1 MRGKGD
7 ETRVLRKNSSLSA
20 YHRHGVRHQPAR
32 RHQARRLPHPRGA
45 DRMDGQGRLQSHVV
59 PLLADDVALRRAHP
73 ADLLAVLQ
81 MVASVA
87 SAGRLDLHQTPG
99 AATVAGTG
107 LGRWEI
113 ADRSW
118 GGSVDVKT
126 AIPPH
131 LQTPISDLRFCP
143 MC

>member
-1 MRGKGD
+1 MRGKSD
-7 ETRVLRKNSSLSA
+7 EARSRGKSSSLPS
-20 YHRHGVRHQPAR
+20 HRRHGVRHQPAR
-32 RHQARRLPHPRGA
+32 RHQTRRLSHPRGA
-45 DRMDGQGRLQSHVV
+45 DRMDGSSRLKSHAV
-59 PLLADDVALRRAHP
+59 PFLADDVPFRRAHP

-87 SAGRLDLHQTPG
+87 SAGKLDLHQTPG
-99 AATVAGTG
+99 AATVAGAG

-113 ADRSW
+113 ADQSW

-126 AIPPH
+126 AIPPY

-143 MC
+143 M